1 MPGCIYRLEVQDG
14 VICLEDIDGP
24 RSLTNDVE
32 AVLDDLRRGGIAL
45 DGPIIYRDSEGRWDE
60 IRHAEGRFTRFAPLK
75 HLPAAQNNNREAAI
89 RAIQLAWNNDQ
100 VMLDLETVG
109 VLPESGVLSLGAV
122 RFDPREP
129 VYNGESFYRSLNIAE
144 QLHAGATQDQST
156 LDWWAQQDPEM
167 QIRAF
172 AGSIYPVQ
180 RDLQALRTF
189 ILERPKSLLWSKGPS
204 MDSVILQSLF
214 RRMDVPW
221 PFSYRADRDVRT
233 VADLAQGKV
242 DYSCP
247 ELKALEGQA
256 HHALAD
262 AKWQAY
268 EVWLAYRGL
277 GLQREN

>member
-1 MPGCIYRLEVQDG
+1 MSGCIYSLEVQDG
-14 VICLEDIDGP
+14 VICLEDLQGP

-32 AVLDDLRRGGIAL
+32 AVFEDLQRGGVAL
-45 DGPIIYRDSEGRWDE
+45 DGPVIYRDSEGRWEE

-75 HLPAAQNNNREAAI
+75 HLPAAQIEDREAAI
-89 RAIQLAWNNDQ
+89 RAIQLAWSNDQ

-109 VLPESGVLSLGAV
+109 LRPDAGILSLGVV
-122 RFDPREP
+122 RFDPRDP

-156 LDWWAQQDPEM
+156 LDWWAQQDPE
-167 QIRAF
+167 IRDQAF
-172 AGSIYPVQ
+172 AGSFHSV
-180 RDLQALRTF
+180 REDLLAFRKF
-189 ILERPKSLLWSKGPS
+189 ILERPRSLLWSKGPAT
-204 MDSVILQSLF
+204 DSVILQSLF
-214 RRMDVPW
+214 RRMELPW

-247 ELKALEGQA
+247 ELKAIEGQA
-256 HHALAD
+256 HNALAD